1 MIQGIVMDLE
11 HRLNK
16 IEDKRKQ
23 KLISTI
29 IKKDKWYNNIDF
41 DTYISIMQDLGY
53 NNDEAKEIYILY
65 NTKKD

>member
-1 MIQGIVMDLE
+1 MDLE

>member
-1 MIQGIVMDLE
+1 MDLE

-29 IKKDKWYNNIDF
+29 IKKDKWYNNINF

>member
-1 MIQGIVMDLE
+1 MDLE
-11 HRLNK
+11 LRLNK